1 MNISELTQDELS
13 ALRDGLALAA
23 KLVGKTLPLS
33 LEHVQELYDTL
44 RDNKSDFPEGTIAL
58 GLSFGQLIADQS
70 GYDWVRVSDEY
81 GEETCLSPVGAQL
94 ICSPISMM
102 QKRLSN
108 SEVEDLG
115 HLRDETIKII
125 SSKIQSGEYQP
136 R

>member
-1 MNISELTQDELS
+1 MNIRELTQDELS

-23 KLVGKTLPLS
+23 KLVDKTLPLS
-33 LEHVQELYDTL
+33 TEQVQELYDAL
-44 RDNKSDFPEGTIAL
+44 RGHKSDYPEGAFAL
-58 GLSFGQLIADQS
+58 GLSFGQLIVDQS

-94 ICSPISMM
+94 ACYPISMM

-108 SEVEDLG
+108 GEAEDL
-115 HLRDETIKII
+115 
-125 SSKIQSGEYQP
+125 IQSGDYQL